1 MIMKKL
7 LVLTLVLHGFSGWAQ
22 QVPQYTHHILNMFGI
37 NPAFAGSK
45 KCLDLKMGYREQW
58 RGFEGAPKT
67 AYANMHGKIAENKFN
82 FHGIGGRVETDD
94 AGPLSYTALNFAYAY
109 HMKVNHKSMFSAG
122 LAAGFL
128 QWRID
133 GGGITLPETG
143 FFDDPVLGSTQ
154 AQFIFPTI
162 DFGLWWYRDDRFV
175 SLAFRN
181 LVERKVENVGM
192 DTRINRHY
200 ILTGGRVTDI
210 GDEFYFRTSV
220 NIKYVPNSKLAIDL
234 VGMIDYN
241 DKIALGLGVRNGNGL
256 MGLVRFDVFDY
267 VTLAYSYDLTVSKI
281 RFDGRSTHE
290 VILGI
295 QACAKNAK
303 GGIPCS
309 AYD

>member
-1 MIMKKL
+1 M
-7 LVLTLVLHGFSGWAQ
+7 
-22 QVPQYTHHILNMFGI
+22 PQYTHHILNMFGI
-37 NPAFAGSK
+37 NPAFAGYK
-45 KCLDLKMGYREQW
+45 KCLDLKIGYREQW

-82 FHGIGGRVETDD
+82 FHGLGGRVETDD
-94 AGPLSYTALNFAYAY
+94 MGPLSYTALNLAYAY
-109 HMKVNHKSMFSAG
+109 HMRVNHKSMFSAG
-122 LAAGFL
+122 FAAGFL

-133 GGGITLPETG
+133 GGAITLPETG
-143 FFDDPVLGSTQ
+143 FFDDPVLGNTQ

-162 DFGLWWYRDDRFV
+162 DFGLWWYRDDRFI

-181 LVERKVENVGM
+181 LVEQKVKNVGS
-192 DTRINRHY
+192 DTRLNRHY
-200 ILTGGRVTDI
+200 TITAGKVADMGHD
-210 GDEFYFRTSV
+210 FYFRPTV
-220 NIKYVPNSKLAIDL
+220 NLKLVAGSKAAIDV

-241 DKIALGLGVRNGNGL
+241 DKVALGLGVRNGNGI

-267 VTLAYSYDLTVSKI
+267 VTLAYSYDLTMSKI
-281 RFDGRSTHE
+281 RYDGRNTHE

-295 QACAKNAK
+295 QACAKREK